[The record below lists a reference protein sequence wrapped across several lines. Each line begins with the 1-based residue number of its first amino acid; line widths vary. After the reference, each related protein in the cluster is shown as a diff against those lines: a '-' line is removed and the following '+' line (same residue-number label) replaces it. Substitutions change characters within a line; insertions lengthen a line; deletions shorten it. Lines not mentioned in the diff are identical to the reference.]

1 MPRILIIDDEESLRS
16 LLRRVLVR
24 AGHETQEAADGKA
37 GLKAVAE
44 GTFDLVV
51 TDIIMPE
58 MEGIDFILQLH
69 RKAPGLPIIA
79 MSGGGRIRPEGYL
92 KTAQLAG
99 AKRTLT
105 KPFTI
110 QELLDAVGECLGT
123 GPSSALPAGDGAE
136 RPA

>member
-1 MPRILIIDDEESLRS
+1 MARILIIDDEESLRS
-16 LLRRVLVR
+16 LLRRVLTR
-24 AGHETQEAADGKA
+24 AGHETQEVGDGKA
-37 GLKAVAE
+37 GLKAVGE
-44 GTFDLVV
+44 GAFDLVI

-69 RKAPGLPIIA
+69 RRAPGLPIIA

-99 AKRTLT
+99 AKKALT

-110 QELLDAVGECLGT
+110 AELQSAVAECLGLPPAEGAAPVSGT
-123 GPSSALPAGDGAE
+123 PS
-136 RPA
+136 